1 MRRLMKAV
9 ALALAVSVWTPA
21 TTEGQERCLH
31 GVLAVDYGCY
41 VDYYDVFICESGNYA
56 YYGGSSGGDCPR
68 YV

>member
-1 MRRLMKAV
+1 
-9 ALALAVSVWTPA
+9 
-21 TTEGQERCLH
+21 
-31 GVLAVDYGCY
+31 VLAVDYGCY